1 MSTAIVSALI
11 MYGLAI
17 VISMGVALL
26 IKVLFLT
33 IRWFNQ
39 PKSR

>member
-1 MSTAIVSALI
+1 MGTAIVSAFV
-11 MYGLAI
+11 MFGLAI
-17 VISMGVALL
+17 VISMGVALM

-33 IRWFNQ
+33 IRWINQ